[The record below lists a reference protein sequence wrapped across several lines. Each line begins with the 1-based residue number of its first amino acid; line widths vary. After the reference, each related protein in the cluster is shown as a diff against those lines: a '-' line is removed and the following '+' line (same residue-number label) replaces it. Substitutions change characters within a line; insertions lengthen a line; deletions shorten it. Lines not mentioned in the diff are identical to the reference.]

1 MCPAAA
7 GGGAASQKPRF
18 LCAARWA
25 GQEPGSSA
33 HTNSR
38 SNPQTTRAISATMAG
53 FRITMRTP
61 TDCARRSSAESMQP
75 VAMTTAASGRMASTA
90 CASSTPLMPP
100 GIVKSVSTSVK
111 ACGSRLN
118 AASASSALA
127 NPWDEMPSFSSAR
140 VIRNTSVGSSS
151 T

>member
-1 MCPAAA
+1 MPSMPSTYPAPMEDPVVRRTLHELKTRLEPRS
-7 GGGAASQKPRF
+7 GAR
-18 LCAARWA
+18 
-25 GQEPGSSA
+25 
-33 HTNSR
+33 
-38 SNPQTTRAISATMAG
+38 
-53 FRITMRTP
+53 
-61 TDCARRSSAESMQP
+61 DCARRSSAGSMQP

-100 GIVKSVSTSVK
+100 GMVKSVRTRVK

-127 NPWDEMPSFSSAR
+127 NPWDAMPSFSSAR